1 MAINDIAPQV
11 APTTAAPPV
20 RSRRRIISLWS
31 VGALLIGALIALPI
45 VSVLAQV
52 FVPSGGAWSH
62 LAATVLPLYLRNSL
76 MLVLL
81 TVSLALAI
89 GVGAGWLIAGFDFKG
104 RGSLQW
110 ALMLPMTM
118 PGYVIAYVYF
128 DRMSYAGPFQTTLRE
143 VFDWSRGDYWFPQ
156 VASLPGAAVLLAL
169 VLYPYI
175 YLLTRAAFATQ
186 SLHLI
191 EAARALGQTPR
202 GAFFR
207 IALPMARPAMVAGA
221 AFVAMETL
229 ADYGTVQH
237 LGVQTLTTGIF
248 RTWFAR
254 GEPVAA
260 AQLAAMLIGFVALAL
275 FLERFL
281 RGSRR
286 YVGDPAGRSAS
297 AARHP
302 LRGWRALLV
311 VTLCVVP
318 ILFGFA
324 LPVFE
329 LLRLTWLVGDPMWGQ
344 RFFAFAANSLFLAA
358 LAVIVLLVLGLFLG
372 YARRMDGGRVVRATL
387 GIAGIGY
394 AMPGAVIAVG
404 VLLPL
409 SWADRSLDAWMR
421 ASFDY
426 STGLLLTGSYVGL
439 IFAYAVRFLAISL
452 NTVEASLQR
461 IPPSLDDAARGLGSG
476 PARTLMTV
484 HFPLLRGGLLSAAI
498 FIFADVMKELPATL
512 IVRPFNLD
520 TLAIRTYRL
529 ASDGRLGEAS
539 TSALMIVALGIIP
552 VILLSRAM
560 DEPGGH

>member
-1 MAINDIAPQV
+1 MALTAQ
-11 APTTAAPPV
+11 AAPV
-20 RSRRRIISLWS
+20 HQKRRIISFWS
-31 VGALLIGALIALPI
+31 IGALIVAALIALPI
-45 VSVLAQV
+45 VAVLAQV
-52 FVPSGGAWSH
+52 FVPSDGAWAH
-62 LAATVLPLYLRNSL
+62 LAATVLPRYLRNSL
-76 MLVLL
+76 MLVVL
-81 TVSLALAI
+81 TVALASAM
-89 GVGAGWLIAGFDFKG
+89 GVGAGWLIAGFDFRG
-104 RGSLQW
+104 RGVLQW

-128 DRMSYAGPFQTTLRE
+128 DRLAYAGPVQTALRE
-143 VFDWSRGDYWFPQ
+143 VFGWQRGDYWFPQ

-191 EAARALGQTPR
+191 EAARALGHSRR

-207 IALPMARPAMVAGA
+207 VALPMSRPAMVAGA
-221 AFVAMETL
+221 SFVAMETL

-275 FLERFL
+275 VLERFL

-286 YVGDPAGRSAS
+286 YVGDPGGRSA
-297 AARHP
+297 AARHS
-302 LRGWRALLV
+302 LRGWRAALV
-311 VTLCVVP
+311 MGLCAFP
-318 ILFGFA
+318 ILAGFVI
-324 LPVFE
+324 PVAE
-329 LLRLTWLVGDPMWGQ
+329 LIRLTVVVGDPMWGP
-344 RFFAFAANSLFLAA
+344 RFFAFAGNSLTLAA
-358 LAVIVLLVLGLFLG
+358 LAAVVLLGLGLFLG
-372 YARRMDGGRVVRATL
+372 YARRMDGGRLVRIVL
-387 GIAGIGY
+387 GVAGIGY

-409 SWADRSLDAWMR
+409 SWADTTLDAWMR
-421 ASFDY
+421 ASFGI

-439 IFAYAVRFLAISL
+439 IFAYAVRFLSISM
-452 NTVEASLQR
+452 NTIDASLQR
-461 IPPSLDDAARGLGSG
+461 IPHSLDDAARGLGSG
-476 PARTLMTV
+476 PGRTLFSV
-484 HFPLLRGGLLSAAI
+484 HLPLLRGGLLTAAI

-529 ASDGRLGEAS
+529 ASDGRLAEAS
-539 TSALMIVALGIIP
+539 TSALLLVALGIIP
-552 VILLSRAM
+552 VIVLSRAM
-560 DEPGGH
+560 DEPAAH

>member
-1 MAINDIAPQV
+1 MV
-11 APTTAAPPV
+11 
-20 RSRRRIISLWS
+20 
-31 VGALLIGALIALPI
+31 IGAMIALPI
-45 VSVLAQV
+45 VTVLAQV
-52 FVPSGGAWSH
+52 FVPSGGAWQH
-62 LAATVLPLYLRNSL
+62 LSETVLPLYLRNSL
-76 MLVLL
+76 LLVVL
-81 TVSLALAI
+81 TVGMATAM
-89 GVGAGWLIAGFDFKG
+89 GVGAGWLIAGFDFRG
-104 RGSLQW
+104 RGFLQW

-128 DRMSYAGPFQTTLRE
+128 DRLAYAGPVQTTLRE
-143 VFDWSRGDYWFPQ
+143 MFGWGRHDYWFPQ
-156 VASLPGAAVLLAL
+156 VASLPGAAMLLAL

-191 EAARALGQTPR
+191 EAARALGHSPR

-207 IALPMARPAMVAGA
+207 VALPMARPAMVAGA

-275 FLERFL
+275 VLERIL
-281 RGSRR
+281 RGTRR

-297 AARHP
+297 AARHR
-302 LRGWRALLV
+302 LTGWRAV
-311 VTLCVVP
+311 IVIALCAVP
-318 ILFGFA
+318 IVFGFA
-324 LPVFE
+324 LPVLE
-329 LLRLTWLVGDPMWGQ
+329 LSRLAILVGDPMWGP
-344 RFFAFAANSLFLAA
+344 RFYAFASNSLMLAGLAA
-358 LAVIVLLVLGLFLG
+358 VVLLSLGLFLG
-372 YARRMDGGRVVRATL
+372 YARRLDGGRVVKTTL

-409 SWADRSLDAWMR
+409 SWADQTLDAWMR
-421 ASFDY
+421 ASFDI
-426 STGLLLTGSYVGL
+426 STGLLLSGSYVGL

-452 NTVEASLQR
+452 NTIEASLQR

-476 PARTLMTV
+476 PARTLMSV

-529 ASDGRLGEAS
+529 ASDGRLDEAS
-539 TSALMIVALGIIP
+539 TSALMIVALGVIP

-560 DEPGGH
+560 DTPAGH

>member
-1 MAINDIAPQV
+1 MFAVETPPSEPEVEFPAVPLV
-11 APTTAAPPV
+11 TAA
-20 RSRRRIISLWS
+20 
-31 VGALLIGALIALPI
+31 LLL
-45 VSVLAQV
+45 V
-52 FVPSGGAWSH
+52 
-62 LAATVLPLYLRNSL
+62 AATVLPLYLRNSL
-76 MLVLL
+76 MLVVL
-81 TVSLALAI
+81 TVAGATAI
-89 GVGAGWLIAGFDFKG
+89 GVGAGWLIAGFEFRG
-104 RGSLQW
+104 RGVLQW

-128 DRMSYAGPFQTTLRE
+128 DRLAYAGPIQTALRE
-143 VFDWSRGDYWFPQ
+143 IFDWRRGDYWFPK

-191 EAARALGQTPR
+191 EAARALGHSPR
-202 GAFFR
+202 AAFFR
-207 IALPMARPAMVAGA
+207 VALPMARPAMVAGA

-260 AQLAAMLIGFVALAL
+260 AQIAAMLIGFVALAL

-281 RGSRR
+281 RGTRR
-286 YVGDPAGRSAS
+286 YIGDPAGRSAT

-302 LRGWRALLV
+302 LTGWRAASV
-311 VTLCVVP
+311 MALCAIP
-318 ILFGFA
+318 ILGGFI
-324 LPVFE
+324 LPVGE
-329 LLRLTWLVGDPMWGQ
+329 LLRLTWLVGDPMWGE
-344 RFFAFAANSLFLAA
+344 RFFAFAGNSLFLAG
-358 LAVIVLLVLGLFLG
+358 LAAVVLLVLGLFLG
-372 YARRMDGGRVVRATL
+372 YARRLDGGRAVRTTL
-387 GIAGIGY
+387 AIAGIGY

-409 SWADRSLDAWMR
+409 SWVDRSLDSWMR
-421 ASFDY
+421 SSFDI

-439 IFAYAVRFLAISL
+439 IFAYAVRFLSISL
-452 NTVEASLQR
+452 NTIEASLQR
-461 IPPSLDDAARGLGSG
+461 IPPSLDDAARGLGAG

-560 DEPGGH
+560 DKRAGH

>member
-1 MAINDIAPQV
+1 MA
-11 APTTAAPPV
+11 THSTPV
-20 RSRRRIISLWS
+20 PKAKRRAVSGWAL
-31 VGALLIGALIALPI
+31 GALMVAALIALPI
-45 VSVLAQV
+45 VAVLSQV
-52 FVPSGGAWSH
+52 LVPSGGAWSH
-62 LAATVLPLYLRNSL
+62 LASTVLPLYLRNSL
-76 MLVLL
+76 MLVLM
-81 TVSLALAI
+81 TVALATAM
-89 GVGAGWLIAGFDFKG
+89 GVGAGWLIAGFEFRG
-104 RGSLQW
+104 RGVLQW
-110 ALMLPMTM
+110 ALMLPMTV
-118 PGYVIAYVYF
+118 PGYVIAYVYY
-128 DRMSYAGPFQTTLRE
+128 DRLAFAGPFQTALRE
-143 VFDWSRGDYWFPQ
+143 AFGWGRRDYWFPDI
-156 VASLPGAAVLLAL
+156 ASLPGAAVLLAL

-175 YLLTRAAFATQ
+175 YLLSRAAFATQ

-207 IALPMARPAMVAGA
+207 IALPMARPAIVAGA

-237 LGVQTLTTGIF
+237 LGVQTLTSGIF

-275 FLERFL
+275 VLEQIL
-281 RGSRR
+281 RGTRR
-286 YVGDPAGRSAS
+286 YTGDPAGRSAT

-302 LRGWRALLV
+302 LTGWRAGIV
-311 VTLCVVP
+311 MALCAFP
-318 ILFGFA
+318 ILAGF
-324 LPVFE
+324 LYPVYE
-329 LLRLTWLVGDPMWGQ
+329 LMRLTILVGDPMWGP
-344 RFFAFAANSLFLAA
+344 RFYAFALNSLWLAGLAA
-358 LAVIVLLVLGLFLG
+358 LVLLCLGLFLG
-372 YARRMDGGRVVRATL
+372 YARRLDGGTLVRATL
-387 GIAGIGY
+387 GVAGIGY

-409 SWADRSLDAWMR
+409 GWADRTLDAWMR
-421 ASFDY
+421 STFDL

-439 IFAYAVRFLAISL
+439 IFAYSVRFLTISL
-452 NTVEASLQR
+452 STIEASLQR
-461 IPPSLDDAARGLGSG
+461 IPHSLDDAARGLGSG
-476 PARTLMTV
+476 PARTLATV

-529 ASDGRLGEAS
+529 ASDGRLDEAS
-539 TSALMIVALGIIP
+539 TSALMIVALGILP

-560 DEPGGH
+560 DRPSGH

>member
-1 MAINDIAPQV
+1 MALTAQ
-11 APTTAAPPV
+11 AAPV
-20 RSRRRIISLWS
+20 HQKRRIISFWS
-31 VGALLIGALIALPI
+31 IGALIVAALIALPI
-45 VSVLAQV
+45 VAVLAQV
-52 FVPSGGAWSH
+52 FVPSDGAWAH
-62 LAATVLPLYLRNSL
+62 LAATVLPRYLRNSL
-76 MLVLL
+76 MLVVL
-81 TVSLALAI
+81 TVALASAM
-89 GVGAGWLIAGFDFKG
+89 GVGAGWLIAGFDFRG
-104 RGSLQW
+104 RGVLQW

-128 DRMSYAGPFQTTLRE
+128 DRLAYAGPVQTALRE
-143 VFDWSRGDYWFPQ
+143 VFGWQRGDYWFPQ

-191 EAARALGQTPR
+191 EAARALGHSRR

-207 IALPMARPAMVAGA
+207 VALPMSRPAMVAGA
-221 AFVAMETL
+221 SFVAMETL

-275 FLERFL
+275 VLERFL

-286 YVGDPAGRSAS
+286 YVGDPGGRSA
-297 AARHP
+297 AARHS
-302 LRGWRALLV
+302 LRGWRAALV
-311 VTLCVVP
+311 MGLCAFP
-318 ILFGFA
+318 ILAGFVI
-324 LPVFE
+324 PVAE
-329 LLRLTWLVGDPMWGQ
+329 LIRLTLVVGDPMWGP
-344 RFFAFAANSLFLAA
+344 RFFAFAGNSLTLAA
-358 LAVIVLLVLGLFLG
+358 LAAVVLLGLGLFLG
-372 YARRMDGGRVVRATL
+372 YARRMDGGRLVRIVL
-387 GIAGIGY
+387 GVAGIGY

-409 SWADRSLDAWMR
+409 SWADTTLDAWMR
-421 ASFDY
+421 ASFGI

-439 IFAYAVRFLAISL
+439 IFAYAVRFLSISM
-452 NTVEASLQR
+452 NTIDASLQR
-461 IPPSLDDAARGLGSG
+461 IPHSLDDAARGLGSG
-476 PARTLMTV
+476 PGRTLFSV
-484 HFPLLRGGLLSAAI
+484 HLPLLRGGLLTAAI

-529 ASDGRLGEAS
+529 ASDGRLAEAS
-539 TSALMIVALGIIP
+539 TSALLLVALGIIP
-552 VILLSRAM
+552 VIVLSRAM
-560 DEPGGH
+560 DEPAAH

>member
-1 MAINDIAPQV
+1 MV
-11 APTTAAPPV
+11 
-20 RSRRRIISLWS
+20 
-31 VGALLIGALIALPI
+31 IGALIALPI
-45 VSVLAQV
+45 IAVLAQV
-52 FVPSGGAWSH
+52 FSPSDGAWTH

-81 TVSLALAI
+81 TVGLATAM
-89 GVGAGWLIAGFDFKG
+89 GVGAGWLIAGFDFRG
-104 RGSLQW
+104 RGALQW

-128 DRMSYAGPFQTTLRE
+128 DRLAYSGPVQSALRE
-143 VFDWSRGDYWFPQ
+143 VFGWGRHDYWFPK

-191 EAARALGQTPR
+191 EAARALGHSSR

-207 IALPMARPAMVAGA
+207 VALPMARPAMVAGA
-221 AFVAMETL
+221 AFVSMETL

-275 FLERFL
+275 VLERIL
-281 RGSRR
+281 RGTRR
-286 YVGDPAGRSAS
+286 YVGDPAGRSAT
-297 AARHP
+297 AARQR
-302 LRGWRALLV
+302 LSGWRAAIVILL
-311 VTLCVVP
+311 CAIP
-318 ILFGFA
+318 IVFGFVF
-324 LPVFE
+324 PVVE
-329 LLRLTWLVGDPMWGQ
+329 LARLTVLVGDPMWGT
-344 RFFAFAANSLFLAA
+344 RFFAFASNSVFLAA
-358 LAVIVLLVLGLFLG
+358 IAALVLLALGLFLG
-372 YARRMDGGRVVRATL
+372 YARRLDGGRVVQATL
-387 GIAGIGY
+387 GFAGIGY

-409 SWADRSLDAWMR
+409 GWADQTLDAWMR
-421 ASFDY
+421 SNFGV

-439 IFAYAVRFLAISL
+439 IFAYSVRFLAISL
-452 NTVEASLQR
+452 NTIEASLQR

-560 DEPGGH
+560 DRPAGH

>member
-1 MAINDIAPQV
+1 MQERGMV
-11 APTTAAPPV
+11 TTATPTPKRAAG
-20 RSRRRIISLWS
+20 RSRRRLLSAWS
-31 VGALLIGALIALPI
+31 IGALVIGAMIALPI
-45 VSVLAQV
+45 VTVLAQV
-52 FVPSGGAWSH
+52 FVPSGGAWQH
-62 LAATVLPLYLRNSL
+62 LSETVLPLYLRNSL
-76 MLVLL
+76 LLVVL
-81 TVSLALAI
+81 TVGMATAM
-89 GVGAGWLIAGFDFKG
+89 GVGAGWLIAGFDFRG
-104 RGSLQW
+104 RGLLQW

-128 DRMSYAGPFQTTLRE
+128 DRLAYAGPVQTTLRE
-143 VFDWSRGDYWFPQ
+143 MFGWGRHDYWFPQ
-156 VASLPGAAVLLAL
+156 VASLPGAAMLLAL

-191 EAARALGQTPR
+191 EAARALGHSPR

-207 IALPMARPAMVAGA
+207 VALPMARPAMVAGA

-275 FLERFL
+275 VLERIL
-281 RGSRR
+281 RGTRR

-297 AARHP
+297 AARHR
-302 LRGWRALLV
+302 LTGWRAV
-311 VTLCVVP
+311 IVIALCAVP
-318 ILFGFA
+318 IVFGFA
-324 LPVFE
+324 LPVLE
-329 LLRLTWLVGDPMWGQ
+329 LSRLAILVGDPMWGP
-344 RFFAFAANSLFLAA
+344 RFYAFASNSLMLAGLAA
-358 LAVIVLLVLGLFLG
+358 VVLLSLGLFLG
-372 YARRMDGGRVVRATL
+372 YARRLDGGRVVKTTL

-409 SWADRSLDAWMR
+409 SWADQTLDAWMR
-421 ASFDY
+421 ASFDI
-426 STGLLLTGSYVGL
+426 STGLLLSGSYVGL

-452 NTVEASLQR
+452 NTIEASLQR

-476 PARTLMTV
+476 PARTLMSV

-529 ASDGRLGEAS
+529 ASDGRLDEAS
-539 TSALMIVALGIIP
+539 TSALMIVALGVIP

-560 DEPGGH
+560 DTPAGH